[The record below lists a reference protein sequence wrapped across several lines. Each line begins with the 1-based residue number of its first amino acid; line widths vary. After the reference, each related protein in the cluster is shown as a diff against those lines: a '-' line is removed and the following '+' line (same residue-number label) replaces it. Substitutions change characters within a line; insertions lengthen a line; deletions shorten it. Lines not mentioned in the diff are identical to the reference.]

1 MSEVDFRQWEDD
13 VLFPALYNHIGE
25 AFPTMEFKQV
35 GSRWESRYH
44 TNGVR
49 DSKGQVS
56 TYVYSNNLGVA
67 IGYGGKVDKGISRNK
82 NLIVLYSELNGVDWI
97 TARNALASICGVVV
111 PKQNSEKWIAY
122 QQKLEGLEKAD
133 EIFRTA
139 LQKETAEA
147 KKVREYLHGRQWTDE
162 EIRLAGLGLITKEM
176 IPSLPDSKLY
186 NLRVD
191 KAVVGETHLL
201 TIPYRSGYSLLGF
214 KFREV
219 VPKSETTGTKYL
231 NTAGLKKSSGLL
243 GIKRGMPDIVVVEG
257 ELDALHAQVRGAQ
270 SVVATA
276 GGKTSVGQIQD
287 AIRKGVNKFTLLFD
301 SDDRGQEFIHE
312 TVKTIEETR
321 GAVKASVYVTS
332 LPEGFKD
339 TDEYLASHSID
350 EFNAIVASAQPYSL
364 YRANNII
371 EGYLAKQK
379 ESVTDKEQAD
389 MCRNLIDALNA
400 PYVLPTE
407 RASIYNALAS
417 QEEELGFKVD
427 DLREQAKKAYQYE
440 EEERTKERKEKALR
454 EAQKL
459 ISEGEDEQ
467 ASEVINQAFK
477 EKGTKERAR
486 EYEEVF
492 TPKKY
497 FNYDK
502 YLGEV
507 RSGIP
512 TGYIFESREGK
523 ERLTLNSGLT
533 FICGYRGHGKTSFLN
548 NIALNDARRNLELGN
563 GKSVL
568 YFSYE
573 VDKRRLTIDLLNT
586 FVNDSEISDN
596 PARTMLSYFKA
607 EKEEE
612 KRKYFK
618 RGGNIND
625 RTHYENFKEKKKEFF
640 NDYLASGAL
649 VVVEENYKVETL
661 LDAIKYYISNR
672 DVSIVCIDYAQL
684 LYSEDYSRQRTE
696 EIKKIVNDI
705 RDFANK
711 QGIPFVL
718 AAQFNRNVTS
728 PATVST
734 NNIGEGGDFE
744 RIADTCIG
752 LFNLKELRQT
762 PSEAENK
769 EAKAIVNS
777 LIVNGSVLRE
787 TPFGDREA
795 LVPIQGKLFVRLMKR
810 RTGQFPIDTALDWEG
825 RTKKIKQNDTKA
837 LAVKGWNYEDDPN
850 EEEQPEE
857 PITF

>member
-1 MSEVDFRQWEDD
+1 MSEIDFRQWEDD

-35 GSRWESRYH
+35 GSKWESRYH
-44 TNGVR
+44 TNGDR

-56 TYVYSNNLGVA
+56 TYVYSNNPGVA
-67 IGYGGKVDKGISRNK
+67 IGYGDKGNK
-82 NLIVLYSELNGVDWI
+82 NLISLYSELSGVDRI

-111 PKQNSEKWIAY
+111 PKQNNEKWIAY

-133 EIFRTA
+133 EMFRTA

-231 NTAGLKKSSGLL
+231 NTAGLNKSSGLL

-257 ELDALHAQVRGAQ
+257 ELDALHAQVRGAKN
-270 SVVATA
+270 VVATA

-287 AIRKGVNKFTLLFD
+287 AINKGVNTFTLLFD
-301 SDDRGQEFIHE
+301 SDDSGQEFIHK

-350 EFNAIVASAQPYSL
+350 EFNEIVASAQPYSL

-371 EGYLAKQK
+371 EDYLAKQNK
-379 ESVTDKEQAD
+379 GVTNKEQAD
-389 MCRNLIDALNA
+389 MCLNLIDVLNA

-407 RASIYNALAS
+407 RASIYNTLAS
-417 QEEELGFKVD
+417 RQEELGVNVD
-427 DLREQAKKAYQYE
+427 DLQERANRVSKYE

-459 ISEGEDEQ
+459 INEGEDEK
-467 ASEVINQAFK
+467 ASEVIIQAFK

-492 TPKKY
+492 MPKKY
-497 FNYDK
+497 LDYDK

-507 RSGIP
+507 QSGIP
-512 TGYIFESREGK
+512 TGYIFESRDGK

-533 FICGYRGHGKTSFLN
+533 FICGYRGHCKTSFLN
-548 NIALNDARRNLELGN
+548 NIALNDVKRNLDLKN

-573 VDKRRLTIDLLNT
+573 VDKRRITQELLNT
-586 FVNDSEISDN
+586 FVNDSEISGN
-596 PARTMLSYFKA
+596 PAGSIRYHFEA
-607 EKEEE
+607 KEG
-612 KRKYFK
+612 KDKYFK
-618 RGGNIND
+618 KAGKVNGKS
-625 RTHYENFKEKKKEFF
+625 HYENFLDKKDEFYR
-640 NDYLASGAL
+640 DYLASGAL

-661 LDAIKYYISNR
+661 LDAIKYYVSNR

-696 EIKKIVNDI
+696 EIKKVVNDI
-705 RDFANK
+705 KDFANK

-718 AAQFNRNVTS
+718 AAQFNRNVNS
-728 PATVST
+728 PATVDT
-734 NNIGEGGDFE
+734 TNIGEGGDFE

-752 LFNLKELRQT
+752 LFNLKELRPA

-777 LIVNGSVLRE
+777 LDILE
-787 TPFGDREA
+787 TPLGAREA
-795 LVPIQGKLFVRLMKR
+795 LAPIQGKLFVRLMKR
-810 RTGQFPIDTALDWEG
+810 RYGYFPIDTVLDWEG

-837 LAVKGWNYEDDPN
+837 LAVKGWNYMDDPN
-850 EEEQPEE
+850 EEEQSEE
-857 PITF
+857 PKPF